1 MSKSRLIWPDGAR
14 PSKRKFFRPRH
25 PFLWT
30 TAALFALML
39 FLPLAESRILTF
51 LSIQLI
57 FLDALLVGITAGGV
71 QYGKMARFLLLT
83 WLATVA
89 LESASFMTRSS
100 SLESVFQLSASLIFF
115 GFIIACLVVM
125 LLYILR
131 SKKVTTECLFAAASA
146 YLLIGLTFGI
156 LYQAIA
162 VLNPDAFAGLK
173 GSDSGV
179 GGDQVLELIY
189 FSLVTLTT
197 LGYGDITAVSAFAR
211 MVSALEA
218 VVGQLYIALLVGW
231 LIGTFVSG
239 RMDRSRGAG

>member
-1 MSKSRLIWPDGAR
+1 MKETVRKVLGVV
-14 PSKRKFFRPRH
+14 KRELFRPKY
-25 PFLWT
+25 PFMWT
-30 TAALFALML
+30 TVALFVLFM

-51 LSIQLI
+51 LMIQLI

-71 QYGKMARFLLLT
+71 RYRNVARFLLFT

-89 LESASFMTRSS
+89 LESASFVARAS
-100 SLESVFQLSASLIFF
+100 SLESIFQLTASLVFF
-115 GFIIACLVVM
+115 GFIISCLVVM
-125 LLYILR
+125 LLFILR
-131 SKKVTTECLFAAASA
+131 SRKVTTEVLFAAASA

-156 LYQAIA
+156 FYQAIE
-162 VLNPDAFAGLK
+162 VLSAGAFHGLK
-173 GSDSGV
+173 SADSGV
-179 GGDQVLELIY
+179 GGAQVLELIY

-197 LGYGDITAVSAFAR
+197 LGYGDIAASTPFAR

-239 RMDRSRGAG
+239 GMGKKRGPG